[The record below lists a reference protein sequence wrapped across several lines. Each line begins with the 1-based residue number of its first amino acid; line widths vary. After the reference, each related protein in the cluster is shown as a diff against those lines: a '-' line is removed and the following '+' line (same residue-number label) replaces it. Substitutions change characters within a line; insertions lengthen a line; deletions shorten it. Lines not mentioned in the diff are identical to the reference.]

1 MRILVLC
8 ILFSSCQLIT
18 GQKIDEQRAKD
29 AEFNDLLNKVNKT
42 SELSAAA
49 QDNAS
54 KKAATI
60 VTNTVNKI
68 TALKAEV
75 NTLKNELNEAKAKLD
90 SAVNTVDTGSKF
102 VLRTISTDQKNR

>member
-18 GQKIDEQRAKD
+18 GQKIDEQHSKD
-29 AEFNDLLNKVNKT
+29 VEFESLLNKVSKT

-49 QDNAS
+49 QNSAS

-60 VTNTVNKI
+60 VNNTVNKI
-68 TALKAEV
+68 TVLKAEV

-90 SAVNTVDTGSKF
+90 SVSTVDTGSKF
-102 VLRTISTDQKNR
+102 VLRPISSDKKDR

>member
-18 GQKIDEQRAKD
+18 GQKIDEQHSKD
-29 AEFNDLLNKVNKT
+29 VEFEDLLNKVNKT
-42 SELSAAA
+42 SELSAAI

-54 KKAATI
+54 KKAAKI

-68 TALKAEV
+68 TALNAEV
-75 NTLKNELNEAKAKLD
+75 SNLKNELNEAKSKLD
-90 SAVNTVDTGSKF
+90 SVNTIDTGSKF
-102 VLRTISTDQKNR
+102 ILRTISTDQKNR

>member
-18 GQKIDEQRAKD
+18 GQKIDEQRVKD

-90 SAVNTVDTGSKF
+90 SVSTVDTGSKF

>member
-1 MRILVLC
+1 MRILILC

-29 AEFNDLLNKVNKT
+29 AEFKDLLNKVNKT

-90 SAVNTVDTGSKF
+90 SANTVDTGSKF

>member
-90 SAVNTVDTGSKF
+90 SAVNTIDTGSKF

>member
-18 GQKIDEQRAKD
+18 GQKIDEQRVKD

-90 SAVNTVDTGSKF
+90 SAVNTIDTGSKF

>member
-18 GQKIDEQRAKD
+18 GQKIDEQHTKD
-29 AEFNDLLNKVNKT
+29 AEFEALLNKVNKT

-49 QDNAS
+49 QNSAS

-60 VTNTVNKI
+60 VNNTVNKI
-68 TALKAEV
+68 TVLKAEV

-90 SAVNTVDTGSKF
+90 SVSTVDTGSKF
-102 VLRTISTDQKNR
+102 VLRPISTDKKDR

>member
-18 GQKIDEQRAKD
+18 GQKIDEQHTKD
-29 AEFNDLLNKVNKT
+29 AEFEALLNKVNKT

-49 QDNAS
+49 QNNAS

-60 VTNTVNKI
+60 VNNTVNKI
-68 TALKAEV
+68 TVLKAEV

-90 SAVNTVDTGSKF
+90 SVSTVDTGSKF
-102 VLRTISTDQKNR
+102 VLRPISTDKKDR

>member
-18 GQKIDEQRAKD
+18 GQKIDEQHTKD
-29 AEFNDLLNKVNKT
+29 AEFEALLNKVNKT

-49 QDNAS
+49 QNSAS

-60 VTNTVNKI
+60 VNNTVNKI
-68 TALKAEV
+68 TVLKAEV

-90 SAVNTVDTGSKF
+90 SVSTVDTGSKF
-102 VLRTISTDQKNR
+102 VLRPISSDKKDR

>member
-1 MRILVLC
+1 MNR
-8 ILFSSCQLIT
+8 
-18 GQKIDEQRAKD
+18 KKKD
-29 AEFNDLLNKVNKT
+29 ADFDALLNKVNKT

-49 QDNAS
+49 QNSAS

-90 SAVNTVDTGSKF
+90 SVSTVDTGSKF
-102 VLRTISTDQKNR
+102 VLRPISTDKKDR

>member
-1 MRILVLC
+1 MRILALC

-18 GQKIDEQRAKD
+18 GQKIDEQHSKD
-29 AEFNDLLNKVNKT
+29 VEFESLLNKVSKT
-42 SELSAAA
+42 SELSAAV

-54 KKAATI
+54 KKAAKI

-90 SAVNTVDTGSKF
+90 SVSTVDTGSKF
-102 VLRTISTDQKNR
+102 VLRPISTDKKDR

>member
-1 MRILVLC
+1 MRTLALC

-90 SAVNTVDTGSKF
+90 SAVNTIDTGSKF

>member
-1 MRILVLC
+1 MH
-8 ILFSSCQLIT
+8 
-18 GQKIDEQRAKD
+18 
-29 AEFNDLLNKVNKT
+29 KT

-90 SAVNTVDTGSKF
+90 SAVNTIDTGSKF

>member
-1 MRILVLC
+1 MRILALC

-18 GQKIDEQRAKD
+18 GQKIDEQHTKD
-29 AEFNDLLNKVNKT
+29 AEFEALLNKVNKT

-49 QDNAS
+49 QNSAS

-60 VTNTVNKI
+60 VNNTVNKI
-68 TALKAEV
+68 TVLKAEV

-90 SAVNTVDTGSKF
+90 SVSTVDTGSKF
-102 VLRTISTDQKNR
+102 VLRPISSDKKDR

>member
-1 MRILVLC
+1 MRILALC

-18 GQKIDEQRAKD
+18 GQKIDEQHSKD
-29 AEFNDLLNKVNKT
+29 VEFESLLNKVNKT

-49 QDNAS
+49 QNSAS

-75 NTLKNELNEAKAKLD
+75 NTLKNELNETKAKLD
-90 SAVNTVDTGSKF
+90 SVDNIVDTGSKF

>member
-1 MRILVLC
+1 
-8 ILFSSCQLIT
+8 LFSSCQLIT
-18 GQKIDEQRAKD
+18 GQKIDEQHSKD
-29 AEFNDLLNKVNKT
+29 VEFESLLNKVSKT

-49 QDNAS
+49 QNSAS

-90 SAVNTVDTGSKF
+90 SVSTVDTGSKF
-102 VLRTISTDQKNR
+102 VLRPISTDKKDR

>member
-1 MRILVLC
+1 M
-8 ILFSSCQLIT
+8 
-18 GQKIDEQRAKD
+18 DEQHAKD
-29 AEFNDLLNKVNKT
+29 EEFDALLNKVNKT

-49 QDNAS
+49 QNSAS

-90 SAVNTVDTGSKF
+90 SVNIVDTGSKF
-102 VLRTISTDQKNR
+102 VLRTISNDQKNR

>member
-1 MRILVLC
+1 MRILALC

-18 GQKIDEQRAKD
+18 GQKIDKQHSKD
-29 AEFNDLLNKVNKT
+29 VEFESLLNKVSKT
-42 SELSAAA
+42 SELSAAV

-54 KKAATI
+54 KKAAKI

-90 SAVNTVDTGSKF
+90 SVSTVDTGSKF
-102 VLRTISTDQKNR
+102 VLRPISTDKKDR

>member
-1 MRILVLC
+1 MRILALC

-18 GQKIDEQRAKD
+18 GQKIDEQHSKD
-29 AEFNDLLNKVNKT
+29 VEFNDLLNKVSKA

-49 QDNAS
+49 QNSAS

-60 VTNTVNKI
+60 VNNTVNKI

-90 SAVNTVDTGSKF
+90 SANTVDTGSKF
-102 VLRTISTDQKNR
+102 VLRPISTDKKDR

>member
-1 MRILVLC
+1 
-8 ILFSSCQLIT
+8 LFSSCQLIT

-90 SAVNTVDTGSKF
+90 SAVNTIDTGSKF